1 MRSQAT
7 GMERVQMTLETS
19 LAEGKPIFGVTYLD
33 NELYVL
39 RRRTADIEVY
49 EVARPS
55 YKLTRRLNVSKL
67 RNPLDLAACRNV
79 KHVFNV
85 VLVFERFFP

>member
-49 EVARPS
+49 EVAS
-55 YKLTRRLNVSKL
+55 YKLTRRLTVSKL